1 MNALILSLARSFFA
15 QKFCASYNQQF
26 KINPFSVLPE
36 FPEKEVMTKRV
47 FQNVTVA
54 RFAMVAA
61 LSGLIFS
68 IGCSVS
74 AKTSDVG
81 TTPEAVS
88 ASKTNEAAA
97 PHLPNSAPVKGRIKF
112 AAGSPADTVRLFY
125 KNLRERR
132 FREAMMLTNLRL
144 AVEGLTEAEMKE
156 LSADFEPLAL
166 QVPEVVEIN
175 GEIITNNL
183 ATVTAKLPN
192 DETGKLEL
200 KEIPLRMEKDSWVIV
215 TADADAEAMAKKE
228 GKNYFFVLKM
238 DIHQSEA
245 QVMMERISKA
255 QTVHAIQNGGLYGEL
270 ETLVAQGLL
279 PMDIKTTQS
288 TGYKYSITVL
298 DNGRKYFASAIP
310 DTYGKTGKLSYL
322 LETLGNEQK
331 TRLKFEDNKGQ
342 PLRKP

>member
-1 MNALILSLARSFFA
+1 
-15 QKFCASYNQQF
+15 
-26 KINPFSVLPE
+26 
-36 FPEKEVMTKRV
+36 
-47 FQNVTVA
+47 
-54 RFAMVAA
+54 MVAA
-61 LSGLIFS
+61 LACLVFS
-68 IGCSVS
+68 TGCSVS
-74 AKTSDVG
+74 AKTTETTSAPESVSTAKTSD
-81 TTPEAVS
+81 
-88 ASKTNEAAA
+88 ASA
-97 PHLPNSAPVKGRIKF
+97 PHLPNSAPAKGRIKF
-112 AAGSPADTVRLFY
+112 AAGSPADVVRMFY

-132 FREAMMLTNLRL
+132 FREAMMLTNLRS
-144 AVEGLTEAEMKE
+144 AVEGLTEAEMKD

-245 QVMMERISKA
+245 QVMMERIYKA
-255 QTVHAIQNGGLYGEL
+255 QTVHAIQNGGTYGEL
-270 ETLVAQGLL
+270 DVLVAQGLL

-288 TGYKYSITVL
+288 TGYKFSITVL
-298 DNGRKYFASAIP
+298 DSGRKYFASAIP
-310 DTYGKTGKLSYL
+310 EAYGKTGKFSYL
-322 LETLGNEQK
+322 LETIGNEQK